1 MNLIS
6 IIFVIQSLL
15 NFPAGKDD
23 GVLPV
28 ELYYFFAE
36 IKSDH
41 VLLKWGTATEV
52 DNYGFNV
59 ERSSN
64 LQVWT
69 SLDFLPGY
77 GTSNIPR
84 DYSYEDTTVTSNS
97 TYYYRLQ
104 QIDIIGS
111 FTYSDTITVFFV
123 TAIREL
129 NDISEPN
136 FYLFQNYPNPF
147 NSLTKIKFAVNKRSD
162 IKLSIF
168 DLLGNEIFNLVNKE
182 MQPGVYEVDFN
193 SGLFP
198 ELTSG
203 IYLYKLSGGDFSET
217 KKFVLLK

>member
-1 MNLIS
+1 MNLVTLL
-6 IIFVIQSLL
+6 FVMQSLL
-15 NFPAGKDD
+15 SVSAGKDD

-36 IKSDH
+36 LKPNY

-59 ERSSN
+59 QRSSN
-64 LQVWT
+64 LTVWT
-69 SLDFLPGY
+69 NLDFLPGY

-84 DYSYEDTTVTSNS
+84 DYSYEDTTAMLDS

-104 QIDIIGS
+104 QIDIVGGS
-111 FTYSDTITVFFV
+111 AYSDTLTVFYV

-129 NDISEPN
+129 NDVSGPK

-147 NSLTKIKFAVNKRSD
+147 NSLTKIKFEVAERQNM
-162 IKLSIF
+162 KLSIF
-168 DLLGNEIFNLVNKE
+168 DLGGNEIINLLNKE
-182 MQPGVYEVDFN
+182 VQPGVYEVDFN
-193 SGLFP
+193 SSHFP

-203 IYLYKLSGGDFSET
+203 IYFYKLSGNSFSET